1 MTEDLNQEH
10 ISQDLLVVSTNDIDG
25 AEIVDYVGIVQGSTV
40 RSEMWALIFLLI

>member
-25 AEIVDYVGIVQGSTV
+25 VEIVD
-40 RSEMWALIFLLI
+40 M